1 MGLPC
6 RLGGVAAAAL
16 VVLTGCAVGPNFES
30 PAAPEVK
37 TYLPGGTPDR
47 VAGRK
52 VAAGEAVP
60 SRWWK
65 LFRSPRLNRL
75 VEDGLAFNA
84 DLQAAEA
91 SLRAAQATALA
102 QRGALFPLVT
112 ANFTG
117 SRQLTPDL
125 ALQTNAANNASLY
138 SLYTPQ
144 VAVSFVP
151 DVWGGTRRQIESAEA
166 LADVQASQRD
176 AVYLT
181 LVSNL
186 SLAAVEAARLQAQ
199 IEAARDIGKTQ
210 TDLLT
215 ILRRQRDEGQIATPD
230 VATQET
236 AVAQS
241 KLLLPPLEK
250 QLAQQQH
257 LLATLTGRF
266 PAEFGGVPF
275 SLGALHLPRR
285 LPLVLPADLVR
296 QRPDVRA
303 AEAQLHS
310 MNAQIGV
317 AIANRLPQIQITGNG
332 GSTALAL
339 AQLFHP
345 GTGFWIAVGSATQTV
360 FDAGTL
366 QYKQIVA
373 EENTRQAFEQYRT
386 TVLTAVQNVANV
398 LSALSADARALSAST
413 LAEKAAGENLDLS
426 RKLVE
431 QGHVSAPLLLA
442 AQQAYLQ
449 TKAARIDAQAAQ
461 LADTIAL
468 FQALGGGWQPPEKTP
483 AGPSM

>member
-1 MGLPC
+1 L
-6 RLGGVAAAAL
+6 AAAAVAAL
-16 VVLTGCAVGPNFES
+16 VVLTGCAVGPQFEQ
-30 PAAPEVK
+30 PPAPEVP
-37 TYLPGGTPDR
+37 TYLPGKGADR
-47 VAGRK
+47 VAGRRL
-52 VAAGEAVP
+52 VAGEVVP
-60 SRWWK
+60 SQWWK
-65 LFRSPRLNRL
+65 LFRSPRLNGL
-75 VEDGLAFNA
+75 IEDGIAFNA

-91 SLRAAQATALA
+91 AVRAAQANALA
-102 QRGALFPLVT
+102 QRGALFPVMG
-112 ANFTG
+112 AGFNA

-125 ALQTNAANNASLY
+125 SLQTNAANGASLY
-138 SLYTPQ
+138 NLYTAQ
-144 VAVSFVP
+144 VAVTFVP

-166 LADVQASQRD
+166 LAEVQASQRD

-186 SLAAVEAARLQAQ
+186 ALAAIETARVQAQ
-199 IEAARDIGKTQ
+199 IEAARDIGRTQ
-210 TDLLT
+210 TNLLT

-241 KLLLPPLEK
+241 RLLLPPLEK

-257 LLATLTGRF
+257 LLAALTGRF
-266 PAEFGGVPF
+266 PAELGRVPF
-275 SLGALHLPRR
+275 SLGALSLPRR

-310 MNAQIGV
+310 ANAQIGV

-332 GSTALAL
+332 GSTALQL
-339 AQLFHP
+339 AQLLNP
-345 GTGFWIAVGSATQTV
+345 GTGFWTVAGSVAHTV

-366 QYKQIVA
+366 QYKQIIA
-373 EENTRQAFEQYRT
+373 EENTRQAFEQYRM

-398 LSALSADARALSAST
+398 LAALNADARALSAAL
-413 LAEKAAGENLDLS
+413 LAEKAARENLDLS

-449 TKAARIDAQAAQ
+449 TKTARIDAQAAQ
-461 LADTIAL
+461 LVDTVAL
-468 FQALGGGWQPPEKTP
+468 FQALGGGWQPPKPEP
-483 AGPSM
+483 ASDM

>member
-1 MGLPC
+1 VGLA
-6 RLGGVAAAAL
+6 VAVAL
-16 VVLTGCAVGPNFES
+16 VVLTGCAVGPNFEQ
-30 PAAPEVK
+30 PPAPEVA
-37 TYLPGGTPDR
+37 TYLPGSKNADR

-52 VAAGEAVP
+52 VVAGDVVP
-60 SRWWK
+60 SQWWK
-65 LFRSPRLNRL
+65 LFRSPRLN
-75 VEDGLAFNA
+75 GLIDDAIAFNS

-91 SLRAAQATALA
+91 ALRAAQANALA

-112 ANFTG
+112 AGFNA

-125 ALQTNAANNASLY
+125 SLQTNAANGASLY
-138 SLYTPQ
+138 NLYTAQ
-144 VAVSFVP
+144 VAVTFVP

-166 LADVQASQRD
+166 LAEVQASQRD

-186 SLAAVEAARLQAQ
+186 ALAAVEAARLQAQ
-199 IEAARDIGKTQ
+199 IEAARSIGKTQ

-215 ILRRQRDEGQIATPD
+215 ILRKQRDEGQIATPD

-250 QLAQQQH
+250 LLAQQQH

-266 PAEFGGVPF
+266 PAELGRVPF
-275 SLGALHLPRR
+275 DLAALHLPRR

-303 AEAQLHS
+303 AEAQLHAA
-310 MNAQIGV
+310 NAQIGV

-339 AQLFHP
+339 AQLFAP
-345 GTGFWIAVGSATQTV
+345 GTGFWTVAGNLTQTV

-373 EENTRQAFEQYRT
+373 EETTRQVFEQYRT

-398 LSALSADARALSAST
+398 LSALNADARALSAAQ

-449 TKAARIDAQAAQ
+449 TKTARIDAQAAQ

-468 FQALGGGWQPPEKTP
+468 FQALGGGWQPPEKRLVEP
-483 AGPSM
+483 